1 MFFTKQKLPQL
12 PNYTVLNL
20 EFFIAKKLRASS
32 QKSFTKMITRIAI
45 GAIGLS
51 IAVMIIATSIV
62 AGFKNTI
69 SEKIFGFWG
78 HIHIGA
84 DFDQT
89 SYALEMTPMSVQ
101 QEYYPSI
108 DTIQEIAFLQEG
120 TDISSLFMGT
130 WVWPNILRWSLVAFL
145 VLLFFFKFN
154 KRLKAIL
161 GLFSS
166 LALIVMLVHFFM
178 VERFEESVQM
188 TKGGIRHIQMFAHKE
203 GIIKTKD
210 QIEGIALRGIG
221 VDYDWSFLKQ
231 YIKQGDTLN
240 TSMAE
245 AGQGILISETTANRL
260 KLAVGDIFP
269 IYFVQEGSS
278 LAKKFEVTG
287 IYKTGLE
294 EYDKRFA
301 IVDIRKI
308 QRLNNWRPYK
318 NYGTELW
325 LADENINLLGLTEAT
340 ASNWAFTIGRML
352 EGSTFDLSDSTS
364 LATVIPK
371 KIAEKEQIGVGDTL
385 SLNFQDYGGEEY
397 TFKFLV
403 AGIYNAPDDPVLK
416 KTILVNWHAI
426 NAVNKALPAQISG
439 FEIFIDHI
447 DDLDPYGQFVNFN
460 TLMGKEQ
467 YAKTLKEMEP
477 NIFDWLNLT
486 DMNER
491 IILLLMILVSII
503 NMTTS
508 LMILILERTNMIG
521 ILKALG
527 AQNWA
532 IRKIFLYQAAYIIG
546 LGLLFGNVLGIGLC
560 LLQQYF
566 GIIQLPEELYYVAVA
581 PVELNFWTIAMLNIG
596 TLVVTLFVLIIPS
609 WLVSKIDPVKAIRF
623 S

>member
-1 MFFTKQKLPQL
+1 
-12 PNYTVLNL
+12 
-20 EFFIAKKLRASS
+20 
-32 QKSFTKMITRIAI
+32 MITRIAV

-78 HIHIGA
+78 HIHIGY
-84 DFDQT
+84 DFDQS
-89 SYALEMTPMSVQ
+89 SYALEMTPISAQ

-120 TDISSLFMGT
+120 TDMSHLLAGPL
-130 WVWPNILRWSLVAFL
+130 VWTNIVRWGLLAFL
-145 VLLFFFKFN
+145 VLLLFFRFN
-154 KRLKAIL
+154 KRLKATL
-161 GLFSS
+161 GLLAS
-166 LALIVMLVHFFM
+166 LGLIGMLVHFFM
-178 VERFEESVQM
+178 VERFEESVHM
-188 TKGGIRHIQMFAHKE
+188 TKGGIKHIQMFAHKE
-203 GIIKTKD
+203 GIIKTKE
-210 QIEGIALRGIG
+210 QIEGIALRGVG
-221 VDYDWSFLKQ
+221 ADYDWSFLKQ
-231 YIKQGDTLN
+231 YIKEGDTLQ
-240 TSMAE
+240 TSSAE
-245 AGQGILISETTANRL
+245 AGRGILISETTANRL

-269 IYFVQEGSS
+269 IYFVQDGGS

-301 IVDIRKI
+301 LVDLRKI

-318 NYGTELW
+318 DYGTELW
-325 LADENINLLGLTEAT
+325 LADENINLLGLTET
-340 ASNWAFTIGRML
+340 TGNNWAFAAGRML
-352 EGSTFDLSDSTS
+352 EGTTFDLTDTTS
-364 LATVIPK
+364 LETVIPRK
-371 KIAEKEQIGVGDTL
+371 VAERKQVGIGDSL
-385 SLNFQDYGGEEY
+385 SLSFQDYGGEEY
-397 TFKFLV
+397 TFTFLV
-403 AGIYNAPDDPVLK
+403 RGIYNAPDEPVLK

-426 NAVNKALPAQISG
+426 NAVNQKLPAQVSG
-439 FEIFIDHI
+439 FEIFIDNI

-460 TLMGKEQ
+460 TLIGKEQ

-546 LGLLFGNVLGIGLC
+546 LGLLFGNTLGIGLC
-560 LLQQYF
+560 LLQQQF

-581 PVELNFWTIAMLNIG
+581 PVELNFWTIAMLNLG
-596 TLVVTLFVLIIPS
+596 TLAVTLVVLIIPS